1 MKPDKNKSLN
11 KKDLLV
17 ILILVV
23 MVVGVILTFYNS
35 SSKPETWK
43 YNNLIENVEND
54 TIKSITATPV
64 GSWVNSK
71 LYQLEGVYY
80 KLVNNEDKEA
90 KFTIVV
96 DDTVMDYFHDE
107 IRVNKATFTI

>member
-43 YNNLIENVEND
+43 YNTLIENVEND
-54 TIKSITATPV
+54 NIKSITATPV
-64 GSWVNSK
+64 GSGGNSK

-80 KLVNNEDKEA
+80 KLVNNEKKDA
-90 KFTIVV
+90 KFLKYCKKIYLTN
-96 DDTVMDYFHDE
+96 E
-107 IRVNKATFTI
+107 